1 VSKYRGKDGRFA
13 CPNCGTDLP
22 ANAKVCPNCG
32 SDESTGW
39 SENTYLDGLGIPFE
53 DEYDEFKDQ
62 EFKNKRNRQIGWVA
76 VTGLILLVLFLV
88 MMFRF

>member
-1 VSKYRGKDGRFA
+1 MSKYRGEDVRFA
-13 CPNCGTDLP
+13 CPNCGTDLH
-22 ANAKVCPNCG
+22 ANDKVCPNCG

-53 DEYDEFKDQ
+53 DEYDEFKEQ
-62 EFKNKRNRQIGWVA
+62 EFKNKRSRKIGWLT
-76 VTGLILLVLFLV
+76 VTGVILIALFIV

>member
-1 VSKYRGKDGRFA
+1 MSNNKSEDARFA
-13 CPNCGTDLP
+13 CPNCGSDLC

-39 SENTYLDGLGIPFE
+39 SENAYLDGLGIPFK
-53 DEYDEFKDQ
+53 DEYDEFKEQ

-76 VTGLILLVLFLV
+76 VTGLILLVLFIALV
-88 MMFRF
+88 FRF